1 MSKTHLNLS
10 IPTPCHENWDTM
22 LPNEK
27 GRHCLSCQK
36 TVVDFTKMTDTQII
50 RYFQDYKSSTCGR
63 FLDTQLNRPILQPI
77 ITKPQSRF
85 AWLLSALLLPLSSN
99 AQTPQY
105 QDTLNII
112 ENHET
117 AIAENEEK
125 APAKVKS
132 LKIKKNHQEEITHY
146 NVRACAVGMMQ
157 NESELTTF
165 KSSEEIAVNNLF
177 ILNGDVNVQNESQLP
192 QPQPYIFKSTEEIYW
207 NIFNLIKN
215 WVMNT
220 ITFLKNIIN
229 S

>member
-63 FLDTQLNRPILQPI
+63 FLETQLNRPTLQPV
-77 ITKPQSRF
+77 TLKPQSRF
-85 AWLLSALLLPLSSN
+85 AWLLSALLLPLSTN

-105 QDTLNII
+105 QDTLSLI
-112 ENHET
+112 ENHEPV
-117 AIAENEEK
+117 IAENGDK
-125 APAKVKS
+125 APVKVKHS
-132 LKIKKNHQEEITHY
+132 KMKKQCQVEEIDFD
-146 NVRACAVGMMQ
+146 Q
-157 NESELTTF
+157 
-165 KSSEEIAVNNLF
+165 
-177 ILNGDVNVQNESQLP
+177 LNTLRGDVFLINQPQLP
-192 QPQPYIFKSTEEIYW
+192 QPQPFIFKSTEEIYQD
-207 NIFNLIKN
+207 IFNSIKN
-215 WVMNT
+215 WVINT

>member
-10 IPTPCHENWDTM
+10 IPKPCHENWDTM

-27 GRHCLSCQK
+27 GRHCFSCQK

-50 RYFQDYKSSTCGR
+50 NFFQKYKSSTCGR
-63 FLDTQLNRPILQPI
+63 FLETQLNRPILLPVS
-77 ITKPQSRF
+77 TKPQSRF
-85 AWLLSALLLPLSSN
+85 AWLLSALLLPLSTN

-105 QDTLNII
+105 QDTLSLI

-117 AIAENEEK
+117 VVAENEEK
-125 APAKVKS
+125 APDKVKPS
-132 LKIKKNHQEEITHY
+132 KIKKKHQEEISDF
-146 NVRACAVGMMQ
+146 NVKVCAVGMMQ

-165 KSSEEIAVNNLF
+165 KSSEGIAVNNLF
-177 ILNGDVNVQNESQLP
+177 ILNGDVNAQYESQLP
-192 QPQPYIFKSTEEIYW
+192 QPQPFIFKSTEEIYRD
-207 NIFNLIKN
+207 IFNSIKN
-215 WVMNT
+215 WVIST

>member
-63 FLDTQLNRPILQPI
+63 FLETQLNRPTLQPV
-77 ITKPQSRF
+77 TLKPQSRF
-85 AWLLSALLLPLSSN
+85 AWLLSALLLPLSTN

-105 QDTLNII
+105 QDTLSLV

-117 AIAENEEK
+117 VVAENGEK
-125 APAKVKS
+125 APAKIKTS
-132 LKIKKNHQEEITHY
+132 KIKKKHQEVITNY
-146 NVRACAVGMMQ
+146 NVQACAMGV
-157 NESELTTF
+157 
-165 KSSEEIAVNNLF
+165 
-177 ILNGDVNVQNESQLP
+177 VQNEPELT
-192 QPQPYIFKSTEEIYW
+192 IFKSTEEIYRD
-207 NIFNLIKN
+207 IFDSIKN

>member
-1 MSKTHLNLS
+1 MSKAPLKLAIS
-10 IPTPCHENWDTM
+10 TPCHENWDAM

-36 TVVDFTKMTDTQII
+36 TVVDFSKMTDTQVIHF
-50 RYFQDYKSSTCGR
+50 FQEYKSSTCGR

-85 AWLLSALLLPLSSN
+85 AWLLSALLLPLSTN

-105 QDTLNII
+105 QDTLCVM

-117 AIAENEEK
+117 VIAENGEN
-125 APAKVKS
+125 APVKVKPS
-132 LKIKKNHQEEITHY
+132 KIKKKHQEVISNYAVH
-146 NVRACAVGMMQ
+146 ACTNGMVQ
-157 NESELTTF
+157 NEPELTTF
-165 KSSEEIAVNNLF
+165 KS
-177 ILNGDVNVQNESQLP
+177 
-192 QPQPYIFKSTEEIYW
+192 TEEVYRD
-207 NIFNLIKN
+207 IFNSIKN
-215 WVMNT
+215 WVMST